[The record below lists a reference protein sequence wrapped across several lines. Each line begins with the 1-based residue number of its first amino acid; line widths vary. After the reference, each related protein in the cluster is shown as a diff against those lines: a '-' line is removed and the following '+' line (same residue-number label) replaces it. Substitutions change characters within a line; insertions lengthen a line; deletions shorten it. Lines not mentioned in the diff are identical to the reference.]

1 MQSYFIT
8 RGKYEEVE
16 TFIDWLRH
24 TFMPLKMTKAD
35 GTFTYPMM
43 ECMVRPVQLWEFVY
57 PREHHDMVV
66 NSLGLYPTGNMFYQD
81 TKHPYNINPKLF
93 VLRKLLGAKPFTEPV
108 NKNEKMMLPYERFKN
123 INILGIG
130 YVEDGDIAE
139 LTHERI

>member
-24 TFMPLKMTKAD
+24 SFLPLKITKGD
-35 GTFTYPMM
+35 GTATYPMM
-43 ECMVRPVQLWEFVY
+43 ECMVRPIQMWEFVY

-66 NSLGLYPTGNMFYQD
+66 NSLGLYSTGTPFF
-81 TKHPYNINPKLF
+81 TGGYNINPKLWAI
-93 VLRKLLGAKPFTEPV
+93 RKLLGAKEF
-108 NKNEKMMLPYERFKN
+108 EKPKTADKMLLPYERFKN

-130 YVEDGDIAE
+130 YVEDADMAE